1 MAAKGL
7 LLRLKDYQVKASA
20 AEKNAVTIILN
31 HPDMV
36 IGKSIHE
43 FADLAY
49 ASPATIIRLCRKL
62 GCAGYRDF
70 QHALVYENALFKDSR
85 EISVQEIIP
94 TPSTEDIIQKV
105 TRKNIESLETSRKL
119 VEPEIIDTCVKMIE
133 ESRIIQLFGLGSS
146 LLVARDLYLKLIRVE
161 KLCNICD
168 DWHAQLLAARTMKR
182 GDLGIVISYSG
193 LTEEMI
199 TCAKAAKANGARV
212 IVLTRAADSKL
223 AAEADCVLAVAA
235 TELILR
241 SGAMSSRISQL
252 NMVDILYVAYVNKH
266 YESCMRSFPKTHIQ
280 NPLVEY

>member
-1 MAAKGL
+1 
-7 LLRLKDYQVKASA
+7 
-20 AEKNAVTIILN
+20 
-31 HPDMV
+31 
-36 IGKSIHE
+36 
-43 FADLAY
+43 
-49 ASPATIIRLCRKL
+49 
-62 GCAGYRDF
+62 
-70 QHALVYENALFKDSR
+70 
-85 EISVQEIIP
+85 
-94 TPSTEDIIQKV
+94 
-105 TRKNIESLETSRKL
+105 
-119 VEPEIIDTCVKMIE
+119 MIE

-168 DWHAQLLAARTMKR
+168 DWHAQLLAARTMRK

-199 TCAKAAKANGARV
+199 TCARAAKANGARI

-280 NPLVEY
+280 KPLEEY